1 MLTGKTAPH
10 STLPNIYRWKYDK
23 IWHRRPLSPRDAK
36 RGTVGIPRT
45 MNMYEDYPFWHAFFT
60 KLGYR
65 VLLSSEQLRDIPTEA
80 METIP
85 SYSECFP
92 AKLAHAHVYD
102 LAKNM

>member
-1 MLTGKTAPH
+1 
-10 STLPNIYRWKYDK
+10 
-23 IWHRRPLSPRDAK
+23 
-36 RGTVGIPRT
+36 
-45 MNMYEDYPFWHAFFT
+45 MYEDYPFWHAFFT

-65 VLLSSEQLRDIPTEA
+65 VLPSSEQLRDIPTEA

-102 LAKNM
+102 LAKNMWISSGTPASTRGLMKAAPTATTAPW

>member
-1 MLTGKTAPH
+1 
-10 STLPNIYRWKYDK
+10 
-23 IWHRRPLSPRDAK
+23 
-36 RGTVGIPRT
+36 

-85 SYSECFP
+85 SYSNASLPSWPMPMCMTWP
-92 AKLAHAHVYD
+92 
-102 LAKNM
+102 KNM